1 MTGAAAGNTPL
12 AIGVGVTLAV
22 VAYLLGGIPWSLI
35 VVKKKAGIDLR
46 TVGSGN
52 LGSTN
57 VSRVLSGKYAVLVFF
72 LDMAKGA
79 LAVTAAMVASSV
91 LFGRHSAAYDWI
103 TVITVIS
110 AVLGHMYSPYVG
122 FKGGK
127 GIAVTAGAA
136 GFLNPLCLFW
146 GALAFFAVAL
156 TSRRVSLGSLTI
168 ALVYPPLCAFFYRGQ
183 PVNLALS
190 VAVSGLIVFAHRA
203 NIGRLIRGEEPKVT
217 WGIYK
222 D

>member
-1 MTGAAAGNTPL
+1 M
-12 AIGVGVTLAV
+12 VF
-22 VAYLLGGIPWSLI
+22 AYLLGGIPWSLI
-35 VVKKKAGIDLR
+35 IVKKKAGVDLR

-57 VSRVLSGKYAVLVFF
+57 VSRVLGGKWAVLVFF

-79 LAVTAAMVASSV
+79 LPVTVAMILARV
-91 LFGRHSAAYDWI
+91 LFGRESAAYDWI
-103 TVITVIS
+103 TVLTVIS
-110 AVLGHMYSPYVG
+110 AILGHVYSPYVG

-136 GFLNPLCLFW
+136 GFLNPWCLLG
-146 GALAFFAVAL
+146 GAIAFFAVAL
-156 TSRRVSLGSLTI
+156 TTRRVSAGSVTV
-168 ALVYPPLCAFFYRGQ
+168 ALVYPPLCLYFYPGK
-183 PVNLALS
+183 PVNFALS
-190 VAVSGLIVFAHRA
+190 LAASALIVWAHRA
-203 NIGRLIRGEEPKVT
+203 NIKRLIKGEEPKVT